1 MERKF
6 INYYAIAVGL
16 FLLWMALRNQI
27 WSNESLMPGDLV
39 MIYARDSGFYF
50 LLLRIV
56 FLTFSLWAS
65 FLLWT
70 NGKSLYLWLSA
81 LAYSSILFLDNFILG
96 ARYLEFKLV
105 NEPWEAAYPMSMFIG
120 FGEAIFNILFIG
132 FMVWLIKSSRKKRLA
147 RQQNLYSYPS
157 EMGVL

>member
-16 FLLWMALRNQI
+16 FLLWMVMRNQI
-27 WSNESLMPGDLV
+27 WSNESLLPGDLV

-65 FLLWT
+65 FLLWI
-70 NGKSLYLWLSA
+70 NAKSMYLWMSA
-81 LAYSSILFLDNFILG
+81 LAYSGILLLDNFILG

-120 FGEAIFNILFIG
+120 FGEAIFQIVFTG
-132 FMVWLIKSSRKKRLA
+132 FVVWLIKDSRKKRLL
-147 RQQNLYSYPS
+147 RQQNLYSYHS
-157 EMGVL
+157 DLGIQ

>member
-6 INYYAIAVGL
+6 INYYAVAVGL
-16 FLLWMALRNQI
+16 FLVWMLMRNQI
-27 WSNESLMPGDLV
+27 WSNESLLPGDLV

-70 NGKSLYLWLSA
+70 KGKSLFLWMA
-81 LAYSSILFLDNFILG
+81 AITYSGILLLDNFILG

-105 NEPWEAAYPMSMFIG
+105 QEPWEAAYPMSMFIG
-120 FGEAIFNILFIG
+120 FGEAIFQIVFTG
-132 FMVWLIKSSRKKRLA
+132 FVVWLIKDSRKKRLL
-147 RQQNLYSYPS
+147 RQQNLYSYHS
-157 EMGVL
+157 DLGIQ

>member
-6 INYYAIAVGL
+6 INYYVIAFGL
-16 FLLWMALRNQI
+16 FLLWMVLRNQI
-27 WSNESLMPGDLV
+27 WSNESLLQGDQV

-70 NGKSLYLWLSA
+70 KGKSLYFWMA
-81 LAYSSILFLDNFILG
+81 AMAYSGILLLDNFILG
-96 ARYLEFKLV
+96 VKYLEFKLV
-105 NEPWEAAYPMSMFIG
+105 YEPWESAYPMSMFIG
-120 FGEAIFNILFIG
+120 FGEAIFQILFSG
-132 FMVWLIKSSRKKRLA
+132 FVVWLIKGSRKKRLA
-147 RQQNLYSYPS
+147 RQQNLYHDVSAF
-157 EMGVL
+157 GIQ

>member
-70 NGKSLYLWLSA
+70 KGKSIFMWLA
-81 LAYSSILFLDNFILG
+81 ATAYSFILLLDTFILG
-96 ARYLEFKLV
+96 AKYLEFKLV
-105 NEPWEAAYPMSMFIG
+105 NETWEAAYPMSMFVE
-120 FGEAIFNILFIG
+120 FGEAIFQLFFTG
-132 FMVWLIKSSRKKRLA
+132 FVVWLIKDSRKKRLA
-147 RQQNLYSYPS
+147 RQQNLYSFPS
-157 EMGVL
+157 EMGIL

>member
-6 INYYAIAVGL
+6 INYYAISVGL
-16 FLLWMALRNQI
+16 FLLWMVMRNQI
-27 WSNESLMPGDLV
+27 WSNESLLPGDLV

-70 NGKSLYLWLSA
+70 KGKSLFFWMA
-81 LAYSSILFLDNFILG
+81 AMAYSGILLLDNFILG

-105 NEPWEAAYPMSMFIG
+105 HEPWEQHTRCRCS
-120 FGEAIFNILFIG
+120 
-132 FMVWLIKSSRKKRLA
+132 
-147 RQQNLYSYPS
+147 
-157 EMGVL
+157 

>member
-16 FLLWMALRNQI
+16 FLLWMVLRNQI
-27 WSNESLMPGDLV
+27 WSNESLLPADLV
-39 MIYARDSGFYF
+39 MIYARDSGFFF
-50 LLLRIV
+50 LFLRIV

-70 NGKSLYLWLSA
+70 KGKFIYMWLA
-81 LAYSSILFLDNFILG
+81 ATAYSFILLLDAFILG
-96 ARYLEFKLV
+96 AKYLEFKLV
-105 NEPWEAAYPMSMFIG
+105 HEPWEAAYPMSMFVG
-120 FGEAIFNILFIG
+120 FAEAIFQLFFTG
-132 FMVWLIKSSRKKRLA
+132 FVVWLIKSSRKKRLA

-157 EMGVL
+157 ELGIL